1 MLLSLQKSK
10 NGSDR
15 LSSARQIHREV
26 CGILLSSL
34 DSLQQAH
41 LEFSDLLNTPVM
53 GMDRIKAKLKVTDC
67 RKRLQQLSDFAKVS
81 TGCLN
86 LKWLF

>member
-1 MLLSLQKSK
+1 MSLQKSK

-81 TGCLN
+81 TGCRN

>member
-1 MLLSLQKSK
+1 MSLQKSK

-81 TGCLN
+81 TGCGN